1 MKSLPG
7 TKSAFAVKKI
17 VQAYVYRENMFNSI
31 VKAIADIEQILVL
44 RTVSGNDV
52 FLKFETVDASRQ
64 KRGYMNGIVAT

>member
-31 VKAIADIEQILVL
+31 VKAIADIEQI
-44 RTVSGNDV
+44 
-52 FLKFETVDASRQ
+52 
-64 KRGYMNGIVAT
+64 